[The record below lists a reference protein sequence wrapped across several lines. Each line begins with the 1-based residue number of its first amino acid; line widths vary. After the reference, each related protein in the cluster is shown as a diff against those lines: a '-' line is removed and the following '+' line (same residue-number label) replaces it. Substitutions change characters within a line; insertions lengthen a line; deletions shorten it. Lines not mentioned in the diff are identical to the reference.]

1 MQAFVRARVQPCET
15 APQPLHVQ
23 AAFGQIQAVQIADFQ
38 FAACRRLQA
47 FGPFHGAPVIKIQPR
62 HRPFG
67 FRLHGLF
74 FNGDGAKIA
83 VQLHHAEAFG
93 ILHGIGEH
101 GCAVRLRRCLLQ
113 HLCKRLSVKDI
124 VAQHQANRVAVNK
137 RFGNQ
142 QRLRQS
148 FGLRL
153 HGILQADAEIAAVA
167 QQTAKGGLV
176 FGRGNDQD
184 VADVRQHQHGQ
195 RIINH
200 GLVVHGQ
207 ELLGNAA
214 RAGIQAR
221 AQTAGKEDAFHIGLS
236 GAGCFWEI

>member
-1 MQAFVRARVQPCET
+1 M
-15 APQPLHVQ
+15 
-23 AAFGQIQAVQIADFQ
+23 
-38 FAACRRLQA
+38 
-47 FGPFHGAPVIKIQPR
+47 
-62 HRPFG
+62 
-67 FRLHGLF
+67 
-74 FNGDGAKIA
+74 
-83 VQLHHAEAFG
+83 
-93 ILHGIGEH
+93 
-101 GCAVRLRRCLLQ
+101 Q
-113 HLCKRLSVKDI
+113 HLYKRLSVKDI

-153 HGILQADAEIAAVA
+153 HGILQADAETAAVA
-167 QQTAKGGLV
+167 QQTAEGGQV

-236 GAGCFWEI
+236 GAGCFGKLKSSLQMCI